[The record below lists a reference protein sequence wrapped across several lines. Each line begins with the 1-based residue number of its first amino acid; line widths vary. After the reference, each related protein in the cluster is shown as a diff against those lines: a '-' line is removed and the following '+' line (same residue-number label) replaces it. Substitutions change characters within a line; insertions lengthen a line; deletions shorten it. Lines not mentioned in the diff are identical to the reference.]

1 MINNATSVTLGQLH
15 SDLWLEQYAFKNSTF
30 VFRVELGFCKVS
42 NIREKQEARDLILNT
57 QTYS

>member
-1 MINNATSVTLGQLH
+1 MQQVSQWVSCT
-15 SDLWLEQYAFKNSTF
+15 STF
-30 VFRVELGFCKVS
+30 DWSIAHSMHLRTVLFRVELGFCKVS